1 MEVKE
6 FLMVRGKFL
15 VKNGKHVRFWED
27 LWVGG
32 VPLMNQFPE
41 LYRIA
46 RKKHQTVASVLSSYP
61 LNISFRRALVGGKA
75 RRWYDLVV

>member
-1 MEVKE
+1 MEY
-6 FLMVRGKFL
+6 
-15 VKNGKHVRFWED
+15 
-27 LWVGG
+27 
-32 VPLMNQFPE
+32 E